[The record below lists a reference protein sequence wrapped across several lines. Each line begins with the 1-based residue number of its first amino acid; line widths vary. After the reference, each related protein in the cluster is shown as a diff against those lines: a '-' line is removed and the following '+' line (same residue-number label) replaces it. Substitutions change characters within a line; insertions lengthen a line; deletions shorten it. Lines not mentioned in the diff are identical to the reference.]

1 MAGFTAIAEKMK
13 PEELLTELDHIFSVF
28 DSIVKKHGV
37 EKIKTI
43 GDAYM
48 AVGGIPEVNQ
58 TNAVDS
64 VLCAL
69 EFQDFMKFLQVK
81 RKMEMK
87 PFFELRLG
95 IHTGSVVA
103 GVIGHEKIA
112 YDVWG
117 DTVNT
122 ASRMESSGVV
132 GEINISSSTYELVK
146 DIFVCE
152 YRGKISAKNK
162 GEIDMYLV
170 KGKKT

>member
-1 MAGFTAIAEKMK
+1 MK
-13 PEELLTELDHIFSVF
+13 PQELLTELDDIFSVF

-37 EKIKTI
+37 EKVKTI

-48 AVGGIPEVNQ
+48 AAGGIPVANES
-58 TNAVDS
+58 NAVDT
-64 VLCAL
+64 VLCAI
-69 EFQDFMKFLQVK
+69 EFQKYMQFLKTK
-81 RKMEMK
+81 RQLEGK
-87 PFFELRLG
+87 PFFELRMG

-103 GVIGHEKIA
+103 GVIGREKIA
-112 YDVWG
+112 YDIWG

-122 ASRMESSGVV
+122 ASRMESSGIV
-132 GEINISSSTYELVK
+132 GEINISASTYELVK

-170 KGKKT
+170 KGKK